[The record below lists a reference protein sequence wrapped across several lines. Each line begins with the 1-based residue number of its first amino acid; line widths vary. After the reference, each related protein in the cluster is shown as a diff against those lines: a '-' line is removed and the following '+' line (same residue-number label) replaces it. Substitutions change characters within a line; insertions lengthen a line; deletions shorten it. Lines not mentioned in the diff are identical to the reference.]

1 MQHDKQHDR
10 QKGFTLIELMI
21 VVAIIGILAAV
32 ALPLYQD
39 YVARS
44 QVSEA
49 VAQAGAVK
57 VSISEYAISQG
68 ECPPLGDDNIGIFHN
83 SIGGRYTRSVEHD
96 DECRVVLLMKNAA
109 PVSNKIRDTTFT
121 MAPYDSNGDLYD
133 GTDPDVNIADW
144 NCLTPDGGFNRD
156 GSDTITHS
164 LGGTDIEAKYLPSGC
179 RPITGQ

>member
-1 MQHDKQHDR
+1 MQQHDKQHDR

-57 VSISEYAISQG
+57 VSISEYSMSQG
-68 ECPPLGDDNIGIFHN
+68 ECPPADAYKNTT
-83 SIGGRYTRSVEHD
+83 GGRYTSSVEHD
-96 DECRVVLLMKNAA
+96 DACRIAVNMKDGA
-109 PVSNKIRDTTFT
+109 PVSTKVQAMSFGLT
-121 MAPYDSNGDLYD
+121 PYDSAGTLYD
-133 GTDPDVNIADW
+133 GTDPAVSIADW
-144 NCLTPDGGFNRD
+144 NCVTTEGPLTRD
-156 GSDTITHS
+156 AHA
-164 LGGTDIEAKYLPSGC
+164 LAGTTSTAEMDPKYLPSGC
-179 RPITGQ
+179 RPRSDQ

>member
-1 MQHDKQHDR
+1 MQQHDK

-57 VSISEYAISQG
+57 VSISEFAMTQG
-68 ECPPLGDDNIGIFHN
+68 QCPPDSAYNN
-83 SIGGRYTRSVEHD
+83 SIGGRYTSMVEHD
-96 DECRVVLLMKNAA
+96 ENCAISVTMKNVA
-109 PVSNKIRDTTFT
+109 PVSPKVRGKILDLV
-121 MAPYDSNGDLYD
+121 PYDSNGAVYD
-133 GTDPDVNIADW
+133 GTDDTLNIADW
-144 NCLTPDGGFNRD
+144 NCLADG
-156 GSDTITHS
+156 DTDAVNA
-164 LGGTDIEAKYLPSGC
+164 DIEEKYLPSGC
-179 RPITGQ
+179 RPAP